1 MAKQRVNSW
10 LACGRDAITAFAQ
23 RCCARLVLI
32 LGLVVVFDPGREEP
46 SEAIP
51 VSPLAKN
58 TVHSIEIE
66 RKDHR
71 PVLLEKRQGIWYLV
85 APLRSRADESRV
97 QSLLH
102 FLDRPSRTQMN
113 ADAHDLAQFDLG
125 EPKVRL
131 VLNGESFA
139 FGGTNPLSSERY
151 VMHDGRIHMLVDTTF
166 HQLMTDPAGFASRHL
181 IDEGRQLVGITLP
194 DAVLRRKDG
203 TW

>member
-125 EPKVRL
+125 EPKV
-131 VLNGESFA
+131 
-139 FGGTNPLSSERY
+139 
-151 VMHDGRIHMLVDTTF
+151 
-166 HQLMTDPAGFASRHL
+166 
-181 IDEGRQLVGITLP
+181 
-194 DAVLRRKDG
+194 
-203 TW
+203 